1 MAKLIISLD
10 GKVESEFELNAE
22 TTTIGRHKI
31 NDIQIDNL
39 AVSGHHSQVLK
50 ILDDCFIE
58 DLNSSNG
65 TYVNGNLIKKHSLKD
80 GDEIK
85 IGKHHLRY
93 INENSVAAS
102 AEDEFEKT
110 MIIRP
115 DSAGMPE
122 SAGNSDIDKQ
132 MGKIAAKLASE
143 HKQDNAPGT
152 IVGKASLQLLSG
164 TNSGKKLP
172 LTKVLTTLGKP
183 GVQVAAIT
191 RRPTGY
197 YILHVEGGAN
207 NGHPTVNGDVIGSK
221 ASPLNN
227 NDIIEV
233 AGIKMEFNIE

>member
-1 MAKLIISLD
+1 MAKLIISSD
-10 GKVESEFELNAE
+10 GKVESEYELNTE
-22 TTTIGRHKI
+22 TTSIGRHKN

-39 AVSGHHSQVLK
+39 AVSGHHSQLLK

-65 TYVNGNLIKKHSLKD
+65 TYVNGNLIKKHSLND

-85 IGKHHLRY
+85 IGKHYLRF
-93 INENSVAAS
+93 INENSAS
-102 AEDEFEKT
+102 APAEDEFEKT

-132 MGKIAAKLASE
+132 MGQIAAKLATE
-143 HKQDNAPGT
+143 HKQDSAPSKT
-152 IVGKASLQLLSG
+152 IGKASLQLLSG
-164 TNSGKKLP
+164 TNSGKRLP

-197 YILHVEGGAN
+197 YILHVEGGSN
-207 NGHPTVNGDVIGSK
+207 SGNPTINGEAISSK
-221 ASPLNN
+221 ASPLSN

>member
-1 MAKLIISLD
+1 MAKLILTLD
-10 GKVESEFELNAE
+10 GKVESEFPINKD
-22 TTTIGRHKI
+22 TITIGRHRN

-39 AVSGHHSQVLK
+39 SVSGHHAQLLK
-50 ILDDCFIE
+50 VANDCFLE

-65 TYVNGNLIKKHSLKD
+65 TFVNGNLIKKHALMD
-80 GDEIK
+80 GDQIK
-85 IGKHHLRY
+85 IGKHQIRF
-93 INENSVAAS
+93 INEGSVAA
-102 AEDEFEKT
+102 AADEFEKT

-122 SAGNSDIDKQ
+122 SASNSELDKQ
-132 MGKIAAKLASE
+132 MGQIAAKLKSE
-143 HKQDNAPGT
+143 HNSDNSSN
-152 IVGKASLQLLSG
+152 ILGKASLQLLSG
-164 TNSGKKLP
+164 TNAGKKLP

-183 GVQVAAIT
+183 GEQVAAIT

-207 NGHPTVNGDVIGSK
+207 SGQPTVNGDAVGSK
-221 ASPLNN
+221 ACPLNN

>member
-1 MAKLIISLD
+1 MAKLIISSD
-10 GKVESEFELNAE
+10 GKVESEFELAAE
-22 TTTIGRHKI
+22 TTTIGRHKN

-39 AVSGHHSQVLK
+39 AVSGHHSQILK
-50 ILDDCFIE
+50 ILDDCFVE

-65 TYVNGNLIKKHSLKD
+65 TYVNGNLIKKHSLND

-85 IGKHHLRY
+85 IGKHQLRF
-93 INENSVAAS
+93 INEISAS
-102 AEDEFEKT
+102 APAESEFEKT

-122 SAGNSDIDKQ
+122 SAGDKEIDKQ
-132 MGKIAAKLASE
+132 MGQIAAKLASE
-143 HKQDNAPGT
+143 HRQEKTDKV
-152 IVGKASLQLLSG
+152 IGKATLQLLSG
-164 TNSGKKLP
+164 TNAGKKLP

-207 NGHPTVNGDVIGSK
+207 SGQPTINGEAVGSK

-233 AGIKMEFNIE
+233 AGIKMEFNIV